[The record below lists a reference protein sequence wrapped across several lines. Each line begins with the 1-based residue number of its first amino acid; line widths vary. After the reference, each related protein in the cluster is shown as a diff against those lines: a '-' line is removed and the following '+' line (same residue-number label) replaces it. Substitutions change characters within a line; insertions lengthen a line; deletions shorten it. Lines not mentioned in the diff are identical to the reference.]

1 MAAVAVGVSDLPPQ
15 NSRPGFFRR
24 AIGSPFPPTPPK
36 ARNRNGLPKP
46 IMQKLH
52 DGLKKAYD
60 DPQFKANAA
69 KMQLELSYLNGEDF
83 RKALKIMSDQIGQS
97 VKK

>member
-1 MAAVAVGVSDLPPQ
+1 
-15 NSRPGFFRR
+15 
-24 AIGSPFPPTPPK
+24 
-36 ARNRNGLPKP
+36 
-46 IMQKLH
+46 MQKLH

-83 RKALKIMSDQIGQS
+83 RKALQGMYDQIGQS